1 MGIKDNFSQAVKE
14 LWKKDGLE
22 ETGEKT
28 DKPAQPT
35 ELDRY
40 LNAPQEQFQQE
51 QAQPQQMMG
60 QTAQQ
65 SAQPVQPANPSQ
77 PMQSAQQA
85 QNVQQSAQ
93 APQQGQNTQGYQF
106 SQQADAGAA
115 GAPLE
120 TSYYRD
126 QNAQNN
132 MGAQNAQNM
141 QNPQMA
147 QGMQNAQGVP
157 NYGAANNQGY
167 GGVGGGMADI
177 APDFQADVKALLEI
191 LPKNIREYNKIF
203 TGNVIAKNRMEGVGY
218 ISKEDCVA
226 YGVTGPSGRASG
238 WACDVRKTHP
248 YSIYPEL
255 DFEEV
260 TATEGDS
267 MARFKV
273 RLREIEES
281 AKILAQLVDNI
292 PEGEYCVKV
301 PKVLKLPVGT
311 WFEMVEGCR
320 GVFAVYLE
328 SDGSTKPYRLKIV
341 PPCLPLAAAVDHMT
355 QGQKIADLITIGG
368 SLDYI
373 VPDMDR

>member
-132 MGAQNAQNM
+132 MGAQNSSEYA
-141 QNPQMA
+141 NPQMA

-157 NYGAANNQGY
+157 NYGAANNQ
-167 GGVGGGMADI
+167 VRRFGGGNGYVPPVPPT
-177 APDFQADVKALLEI
+177 APGQSIDAPSDTDEVTVI
-191 LPKNIREYNKIF
+191 SRNTIID
-203 TGNVIAKNRMEGVGY
+203 GNVRSLANMQVDGNIKGNIETTRDIEMSGKVVGD
-218 ISKEDCVA
+218 IKCNNANMNSAAMQGNLNLK
-226 YGVTGPSGRASG
+226 G
-238 WACDVRKTHP
+238 
-248 YSIYPEL
+248 
-255 DFEEV
+255 
-260 TATEGDS
+260 
-267 MARFKV
+267 KV
-273 RLREIEES
+273 RMDRRHNTYRRP
-281 AKILAQLVDNI
+281 Q
-292 PEGEYCVKV
+292 
-301 PKVLKLPVGT
+301 LPV
-311 WFEMVEGCR
+311 CR
-320 GVFAVYLE
+320 
-328 SDGSTKPYRLKIV
+328 R
-341 PPCLPLAAAVDHMT
+341 
-355 QGQKIADLITIGG
+355 
-368 SLDYI
+368 
-373 VPDMDR
+373 